1 MVSLDRCNESRNN
14 LGDSSGRICFPNKAE
29 NVNLNVY
36 KHITKIN
43 ESKTLIKHISCNCK
57 CKFHDR
63 KRNSNQEWS
72 NKSSL

>member
-36 KHITKIN
+36 KQITKIN

-57 CKFHDR
+57 RKFHDR